1 MELKRY
7 ISDFNYL
14 IARINKAEMLDEKGV
29 FKDYTTDKFDK
40 VAEGLADLIRQACE
54 VQKKI
59 ESLLGRPLTGY
70 ECLHGI
76 NI

>member
-1 MELKRY
+1 
-7 ISDFNYL
+7 
-14 IARINKAEMLDEKGV
+14 MLDEKGV

-40 VAEGLADLIRQACE
+40 VAEGLVDLIRQACE